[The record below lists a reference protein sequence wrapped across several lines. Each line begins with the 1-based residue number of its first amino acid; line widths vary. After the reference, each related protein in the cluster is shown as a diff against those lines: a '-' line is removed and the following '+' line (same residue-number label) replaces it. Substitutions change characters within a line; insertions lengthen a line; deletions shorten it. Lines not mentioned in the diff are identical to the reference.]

1 MLPPCLLHAHRTE
14 AVAATRAELA
24 RLLACS
30 EAEAG
35 KIQAANH
42 GSKNLSVVAPA
53 VLRERMQHLLELMGQ
68 EQHEKLRQALLRSN
82 GQFLGYRPETLAL
95 HFEQLQSVL
104 GASRQDVTKVVLN
117 APSALTL

>member
-1 MLPPCLLHAHRTE
+1 MPPCLLPAHSPE
-14 AVAATRAELA
+14 ALAARRAELA

-42 GSKNLSVVAPA
+42 GNRNISSTAPA
-53 VLRERMQHLLELMGQ
+53 VLCERMKYLLYVVGQ
-68 EQHEKLRQALLRSN
+68 EQHERLRQVLLRSN
-82 GQFLGYRPETLAL
+82 GSLLGYKPETLAL

-104 GASRQDVTKVVLN
+104 GVSRQDVIKAVLKAPAVVGV
-117 APSALTL
+117 